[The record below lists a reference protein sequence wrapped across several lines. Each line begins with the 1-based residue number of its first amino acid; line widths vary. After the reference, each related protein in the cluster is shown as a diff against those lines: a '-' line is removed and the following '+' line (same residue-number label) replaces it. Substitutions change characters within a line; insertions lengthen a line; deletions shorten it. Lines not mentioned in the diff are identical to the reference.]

1 MVPYLLLTD
10 RNSIFKIFLRMVHEE
25 KRDAGEQRSARGGH
39 AAAQHSDRER
49 EADRDAGRAAESGT
63 GQELA
68 SVRLWGLPGQ
78 AHSVAGLQR
87 APQHRETCPGV

>member
-1 MVPYLLLTD
+1 MKGRGTQGSRGQPVVGM
-10 RNSIFKIFLRMVHEE
+10 RQ
-25 KRDAGEQRSARGGH
+25 GQR
-39 AAAQHSDRER
+39 SDRER
-49 EADRDAGRAAESGT
+49 EAGRDAGRAAESGT

-78 AHSVAGLQR
+78 AHSVPGLQR